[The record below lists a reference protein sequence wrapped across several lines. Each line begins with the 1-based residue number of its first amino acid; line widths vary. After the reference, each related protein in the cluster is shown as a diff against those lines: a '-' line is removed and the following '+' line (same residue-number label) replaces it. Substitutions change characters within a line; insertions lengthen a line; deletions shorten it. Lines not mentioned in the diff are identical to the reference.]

1 MMQQPIQV
9 PVQIAIPGLDEMIM
23 ERVSGAIKKSAEA
36 ISQRRQFPNWLSK
49 GEAAEYA
56 NIARGTLEVFI
67 QNGLRYSQVRSTV
80 RIKRDDIDKFLEEH
94 SY

>member
-23 ERVSGAIKKSAEA
+23 ERVSGAIKKSAET
-36 ISQRRQFPNWLSK
+36 IGQRRQFPDWLSK

-56 NIARGTLEVFI
+56 NISRGTLEVFI
-67 QNGLRYSQVRSTV
+67 KNGLRYSQVRSTV
-80 RIKRDDIDKFLEEH
+80 RIKRDDIDKFLAEH